1 MKAFWSDPY
10 MWIHL
15 AGIAAVPF
23 WLLLCALGL
32 AAGDPILPIDLE
44 IFLVAVL
51 GAVPVVYMQ
60 SERPFCIYSL
70 LFVGLRP
77 AAMTVEQRRMLSLF
91 RSRRNSLTMYWSS
104 VLLSFSLEWLAS
116 LSGIATST
124 TFVPGHLVGLFLAI
138 GSFLAANLLLQVPLS
153 VIQVMRASDAE
164 FAQTPPY
171 DVTLITR
178 DFFALGRKVERILP
192 QLEPDPN

>member
-15 AGIAAVPF
+15 AGIAVVPF
-23 WLLLCALGL
+23 WLLLCGLGL
-32 AAGDPILPIDLE
+32 AAGYPILPIGLE
-44 IFLVAVL
+44 IFLVAILGITPIVL
-51 GAVPVVYMQ
+51 MQ
-60 SERPFCIYSL
+60 WQRPFCIYSL

-91 RSRRNSLTMYWSS
+91 KSRRDAPTIALGAGI
-104 VLLSFSLEWLAS
+104 LALALGGLSS

-124 TFVPGHLVGLFLAI
+124 TFVPGHLLGLILAI
-138 GSFLAANLLLQVPLS
+138 GAFLAANLFLQVPLS
-153 VIQVMRASDAE
+153 VMQVMRASDAE

-178 DFFALGRKVERILP
+178 DFLGLGRKVARILP
-192 QLEPDPN
+192 QLEPDPD